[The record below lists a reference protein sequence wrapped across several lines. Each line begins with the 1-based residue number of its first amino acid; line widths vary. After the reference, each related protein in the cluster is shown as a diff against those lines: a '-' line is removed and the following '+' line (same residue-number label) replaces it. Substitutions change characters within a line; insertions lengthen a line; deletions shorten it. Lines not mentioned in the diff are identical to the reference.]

1 MRVQNQT
8 AINIGYFKF
17 LAFLLASVFIGVLIY
32 FTYMRTSEVE
42 INRIVEQTAEYNRV
56 HVRQIELTNRID
68 ELYHYISLLN
78 TGRNDA
84 HLMNAISRRKQ
95 EIISMMSD
103 INNRDVRLHQQLMS
117 QMAVFLDVK
126 DDIRLVTIEED
137 LVRAD
142 LLQCIEENR
151 QATRRINI
159 GGRR

>member
-1 MRVQNQT
+1 MRAQNQT
-8 AINIGYFKF
+8 AINTGYLKF
-17 LAFLLASVFIGVLIY
+17 FAFLLASVSIGVLIY
-32 FTYMRTSEVE
+32 FSFMRTSEVE
-42 INRIVEQTAEYNRV
+42 INRIVEQTAEYSRV

-78 TGRNDA
+78 TGRNDV

-103 INNRDVRLHQQLMS
+103 VNNRDVRLHQQLMS
-117 QMAVFLDVK
+117 QMAVFLNLK
-126 DDIRLVTIEED
+126 DEIRHVSIEED

-159 GGRR
+159 RR